1 MKRFLAFLTVLA
13 VFAFSGIAY
22 AGSVAPLTGPAGSN
36 PVTFPAAIGDFNTI
50 INAVNAAISQ
60 GATAGTLST
69 GIFSGASF
77 QVGKASTA
85 TLTMTSQPAS
95 LTTLGVSFFLTFT
108 DSQGVLSFIPVWH

>member
-1 MKRFLAFLTVLA
+1 MKRFLASLTALAVLA
-13 VFAFSGIAY
+13 FAGVAY
-22 AGSVAPLTGPAGSN
+22 AGSVTQMTGPAGTN
-36 PVTFPAAIGDFNTI
+36 PVTFPAAIGDYNTI

-60 GATAGTLST
+60 GATVGNLST

-95 LTTLGVSFFLTFT
+95 LQTLGVSFFLTFT